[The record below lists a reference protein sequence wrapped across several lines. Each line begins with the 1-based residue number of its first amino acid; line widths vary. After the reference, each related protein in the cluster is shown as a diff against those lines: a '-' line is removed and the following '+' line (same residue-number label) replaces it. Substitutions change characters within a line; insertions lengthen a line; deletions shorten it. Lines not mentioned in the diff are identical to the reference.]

1 MAKRLIATAAIGH
14 RIAGGN
20 APAEKGF
27 RCQATRGSRQRTT
40 ACHAFSSLRG
50 RGHRSEKWGSRRW
63 HRQRFPDQTPG
74 ACALASKRTQILV
87 VTNSALLA
95 DAFPLLQE
103 PKRIDCARSTAVTR
117 RLAACASRRAY
128 FVKERVDTVIVTG
141 CNTSGCIRATS
152 IDSFS
157 HKFRTIVPED
167 CSATSRSSRT
177 GTISEIWPVLPWA
190 DLSCL
195 PREMAQKERALRYS

>member
-1 MAKRLIATAAIGH
+1 MAKRLIATAAIGP
-14 RIAGGN
+14 RIAGSN

-40 ACHAFSSLRG
+40 ACHVFPSLRR
-50 RGHRSEKWGSRRW
+50 RGHRSEKWGSRRA
-63 HRQRFPDQTPG
+63 RR
-74 ACALASKRTQILV
+74 CALASKRTQILV

-95 DAFPLLQE
+95 DALSAAPGA
-103 PKRIDCARSTAVTR
+103 KAH
-117 RLAACASRRAY
+117 RLRKVHSRDAAFGSLPSRRAY

-152 IDSFS
+152 MIA
-157 HKFRTIVPED
+157 
-167 CSATSRSSRT
+167 SATDSGPSFRRIARRHRGAAAQGQSPRLSAGAT
-177 GTISEIWPVLPWA
+177 WA